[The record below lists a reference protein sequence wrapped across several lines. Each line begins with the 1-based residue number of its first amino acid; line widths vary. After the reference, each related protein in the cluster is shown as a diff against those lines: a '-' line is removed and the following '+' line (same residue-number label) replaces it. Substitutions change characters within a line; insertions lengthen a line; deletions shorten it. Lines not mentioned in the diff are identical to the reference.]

1 MQGDPDRPATRS
13 PKDFWEGSF
22 GRYTGQVKE
31 SEGDKEKKDS
41 LRDQQRSSATLTSLY
56 LEETFARF
64 CLPCPLSITKS
75 QRCNFCE

>member
-41 LRDQQRSSATLTSLY
+41 LRDQTKEFCNPYFAVFGRDLCTVLFALPSLDH
-56 LEETFARF
+56 
-64 CLPCPLSITKS
+64 
-75 QRCNFCE
+75 